1 MKSDKVDIEWIKGQ
15 LKNGYIDITSN
26 YPDEKEFNFVKEAIE
41 FYEKYTLM
49 QKRGIMSIEELLEMK
64 VKGFIER
71 YIINLDLSN
80 ATKNILKRELRKNFL
95 DEDLIYDLEN
105 ARKEVKKDE

>member
-1 MKSDKVDIEWIKGQ
+1 
-15 LKNGYIDITSN
+15 
-26 YPDEKEFNFVKEAIE
+26 
-41 FYEKYTLM
+41 
-49 QKRGIMSIEELLEMK
+49 MSIKQLLEMK

-71 YIINLDLSN
+71 YIINLDLSD

-105 ARKEVKKDE
+105 ARKEVEKDGK

>member
-1 MKSDKVDIEWIKGQ
+1 
-15 LKNGYIDITSN
+15 
-26 YPDEKEFNFVKEAIE
+26 
-41 FYEKYTLM
+41 
-49 QKRGIMSIEELLEMK
+49 MSVEELLEMK

-71 YIINLDLSN
+71 YIINLDLSD

-105 ARKEVKKDE
+105 ARKEVEKDE